1 MLTENSELSSGEK
14 RIWNHDVIESG
25 FGHGT
30 SENKSIFFSSGMCDH
45 ARRPTIGNCTET
57 IGINSIQQCIVTGD
71 GELQV

>member
-14 RIWNHDVIESG
+14 RIWNHDVVESG
-25 FGHGT
+25 FGHET
-30 SENKSIFFSSGMCDH
+30 SENKSILFSPGMCHH
-45 ARRPTIGNCTET
+45 ARCPTIGHCTET